1 MIQGKRSLPHIFSP
15 PAPSSETKF
24 RGGVFQ
30 LPTTGNQQLDD
41 AMRQLSDYVTQ
52 NQQTSQTVAD
62 RHAATLRDLQENGP
76 KNMQSELSTKG
87 SAPLNIQGLIGVPA
101 VLARVPVAN
110 SGASANLTA
119 LQHSG
124 SDPGP
129 TSNAVVKYKKFQD
142 VDGTQY
148 FIPLFQ

>member
-41 AMRQLSDYVTQ
+41 AIRQLSDYVTQ

-62 RHAATLRDLQENGP
+62 KHAATLKDLQENGP

-101 VLARVPVAN
+101 MLAKVPVTNTGAN
-110 SGASANLTA
+110 GNLVMP
-119 LQHSG
+119 QHSG

-129 TSNAVVKYKKFQD
+129 TSNTVAKVKQIQD
-142 VDGTQY
+142 IDGTIY
-148 FIPLFQ
+148 FIPLLK